1 MEQTGEYRIPAPIE
15 AVWSALNDAD
25 VLCACIDGCE
35 SLTKIDDE
43 HFEASVKVK
52 LGPVRAAFKANIEL
66 VNLNPPQ
73 SYTLNLD
80 VKGGAAG
87 FGRGTADVELCDT
100 GDGTR
105 LNYGVHASV
114 GGKIAQIGSR
124 LIDATARKMADSF
137 FNRFAQSFGGSFGGQ
152 AEAEGA
158 SSGAREGAKKGAKQ
172 SGSESKRRIW
182 LAAAVLAVVVVF
194 GAAWAI

>member
-15 AVWSALNDAD
+15 AVWSALNDAE

-43 HFEASVKVK
+43 HFEASVKLK

-105 LNYGVHASV
+105 LNYDVHASV
-114 GGKIAQIGSR
+114 GGKLAQIGSR

-137 FNRFAQSFGGSFGGQ
+137 FNRFAQSFGGQ
-152 AEAEGA
+152 VEAEGTPL
-158 SSGAREGAKKGAKQ
+158 GAKKGAKQ

-194 GAAWAI
+194 GAAWVI